1 MSKVALV
8 ARLLL
13 GLIFFVFGLNG
24 FLDFLPPPEPN
35 ERAGALFGALADS
48 GLINLVKTVEVA
60 TGAMLLA
67 GFAVPLALILLAPVV
82 VVIFYFHT
90 VLDPA
95 GLPIAAL
102 VLVLNVFLGWAYR
115 GSYSG
120 VLDRSA
126 KPG

>member
-1 MSKVALV
+1 MAKVVLI
-8 ARLLL
+8 ARLVL

-24 FLDFLPPPEPN
+24 FFNFLPPPEVN
-35 ERAGALFGALADS
+35 ERAGAFFGALAES
-48 GLINLVKTVEVA
+48 GLINLVKVVEVG

-67 GFAVPLALILLAPVV
+67 GFTVPLALILLAPVV

-102 VLVLNVFLGWAYR
+102 TLILTVFLGWAYR
-115 GSYSG
+115 GSYTG
-120 VLDRSA
+120 VLNRSA